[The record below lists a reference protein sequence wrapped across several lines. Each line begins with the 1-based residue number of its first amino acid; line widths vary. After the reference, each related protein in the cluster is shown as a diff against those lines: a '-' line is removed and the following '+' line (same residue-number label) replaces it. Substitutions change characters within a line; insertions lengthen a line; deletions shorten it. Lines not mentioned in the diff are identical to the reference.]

1 MTRMSIDLRAAF
13 GAPARPTCVGLAI
26 ASILVLGLSGC
37 PKKNEDTTPGTGSG
51 SGPAQLAKK
60 VSISWGI
67 QPAGEMADLYL
78 ALTDETGR
86 VASHSLGRYKG
97 TCAVTAPSAGMN
109 ALTAVTCRTGGTGT
123 ELHVVTQ
130 GGDTI
135 IVLQMGIDEGVT
147 PDPMSRQEVKRIKI
161 PLGAAIEVEPIVS
174 TTGAP

>member
-1 MTRMSIDLRAAF
+1 MTR
-13 GAPARPTCVGLAI
+13 LAI
-26 ASILVLGLSGC
+26 TALVLLGLIGC
-37 PKKNEDTTPGTGSG
+37 PTKKEDTTPDGTGSG

-67 QPAGEMADLYL
+67 QQAGEMADLYL

-86 VASHSLGRYKG
+86 VASHQLGRYKG
-97 TCAVTAPSAGMN
+97 SCSVTSPSPGMN

-135 IVLQMGIDEGVT
+135 IVLQMGVDEGVA
-147 PDPMSRQEVKRIKI
+147 PDPMSRQEVKRIRV
-161 PLGAAIEVEPIVS
+161 PLGAAIEVEPMVS
-174 TTGAP
+174 TTGAPGAR